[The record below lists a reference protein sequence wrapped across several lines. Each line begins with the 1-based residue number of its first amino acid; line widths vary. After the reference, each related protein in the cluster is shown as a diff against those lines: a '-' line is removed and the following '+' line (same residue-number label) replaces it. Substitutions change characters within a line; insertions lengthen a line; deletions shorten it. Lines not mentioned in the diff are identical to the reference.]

1 MILTAEERRGKCE
14 RSMAVSRAHRGVITK
29 LIKEVD
35 EIIRGD
41 PSTDEALARIKVIYK
56 QLDSKFIFK

>member
-1 MILTAEERRGKCE
+1 MSTAEERRGKCE
-14 RSMAVSRAHRGVITK
+14 RSMAVRQVHRGVITK

-41 PSTDEALARIKVIYK
+41 PSTDEALAHIKVIYK
-56 QLDSKFIFK
+56 QLDSK